1 LPNES
6 ENTQSGIQNKIAP
19 GEIEMDLGLQGK
31 KALVTGSSRG
41 LGFATAHQLAK
52 EGCDIALNSRSG
64 INLTAATNKIK
75 SDTKSKIIP
84 IEGDITQVGKVEQIV
99 DQAGDFL
106 GGIDI
111 LITNSGGP
119 PTGKIQNIDDQ
130 TWHSAMELNFMSH
143 MRLIRAAL
151 PFLSASEAA
160 SVLTITSMSVK
171 QPVPNLLLS
180 NSIRG
185 ATVGLTKTL
194 ALELGSEGIRFNTI
208 LPGFIRTERVL
219 DLLAERAEANSTTID
234 QEIAKQAKESPL
246 GRIGSPQEFANVAAF
261 IVSPAAS
268 YLTGGV
274 FLVDGGMYK
283 ATY

>member
-1 LPNES
+1 
-6 ENTQSGIQNKIAP
+6 
-19 GEIEMDLGLQGK
+19 MDLGLQGK
-31 KALVTGSSRG
+31 KAVVTGSSRG

-52 EGCDIALNSRSG
+52 EGCDIVLNSRSG
-64 INLTAATNKIK
+64 INLAAATDQIS
-75 SDTKSKIIP
+75 SDTNANIIP
-84 IEGDITQVGKVEQIV
+84 VEGDVTQTGKAEEIV
-99 DQAGDFL
+99 HRAGDSL
-106 GGIDI
+106 GGLDI

-119 PTGKIQNIDDQ
+119 PTGNIQNIDDQ
-130 TWHSAMELNFMSH
+130 TWQMAIELNFLSH

-151 PFLSASEAA
+151 PYLSTSESA

-185 ATVGLTKTL
+185 ATIGLTKTL

-219 DLLAERAEANSTTID
+219 DLLAERAAANSTTVD
-234 QEIAKQAKESPL
+234 QEIAKQAEQTPL

-261 IVSPAAS
+261 LVSPAAS

-274 FLVDGGMYK
+274 FQVDGGMYK

>member
-1 LPNES
+1 
-6 ENTQSGIQNKIAP
+6 
-19 GEIEMDLGLQGK
+19 MDLGLQGK

-52 EGCDIALNSRSG
+52 EGCDIVLNGRNRVNLAAAAEQISTDTN
-64 INLTAATNKIK
+64 IN
-75 SDTKSKIIP
+75 IIP
-84 IEGDITQVGKVEQIV
+84 IEGDITQAGKVEEIV
-99 DQAGDFL
+99 GRARENL
-106 GGIDI
+106 GGLDI

-119 PTGKIQNIDDQ
+119 PTGNIQNIDDQ
-130 TWHSAMELNFMSH
+130 TWQAAVEMNFLSH

-151 PFLSASEAA
+151 PHLTASESA

-185 ATVGLTKTL
+185 ATIGLTKSL

-208 LPGFIRTERVL
+208 LPGFIKTERVL

-246 GRIGSPQEFANVAAF
+246 GRIGSPQEFANIAAF
-261 IVSPAAS
+261 LVSPAAS

-274 FLVDGGMYK
+274 YLVDGGMYK

>member
-1 LPNES
+1 
-6 ENTQSGIQNKIAP
+6 
-19 GEIEMDLGLQGK
+19 MDLGLGGK

-41 LGFATAHQLAK
+41 LGFSTAHQLAR
-52 EGCDIALNSRSG
+52 EGCDIVINSRDRK
-64 INLTAATNKIK
+64 NLNAAEQEISADSSAKIFPVVEDVTQIEKANEIVNKAN
-75 SDTKSKIIP
+75 DL
-84 IEGDITQVGKVEQIV
+84 
-99 DQAGDFL
+99 L
-106 GGIDI
+106 GGLDI
-111 LITNSGGP
+111 LITNTGGP
-119 PTGKIQNIDDQ
+119 PTGSIDNLDDQ
-130 TWHSAMELNFMSH
+130 TWQMAVELSFMSH

-151 PFLSASEAA
+151 PYLKTSYAA

-185 ATVGLTKTL
+185 ATIGLTKTL

-219 DLLAERAEANSTTID
+219 DLLAQRAEANSTTVD
-234 QEIAKQAKESPL
+234 QEIAKQSSQSPL
-246 GRIGSPQEFANVAAF
+246 GRIGVPQEFANVATF
-261 IVSPAAS
+261 LVSPAAS

>member
-1 LPNES
+1 
-6 ENTQSGIQNKIAP
+6 
-19 GEIEMDLGLQGK
+19 MDLGLHGK
-31 KALVTGSSRG
+31 KAVVTGASRG
-41 LGFATAHQLAK
+41 LGFATALQLAR
-52 EGCDIALNSRSG
+52 EGCDIVINSRSATNLNAALEKISAG
-64 INLTAATNKIK
+64 INVQ
-75 SDTKSKIIP
+75 IIP
-84 IEGDITQVGKVEQIV
+84 LTGDITLEGKAAEIIQK
-99 DQAGDFL
+99 AGDAL

-111 LITNSGGP
+111 LITNTGGP
-119 PTGKIQNIDDQ
+119 PTGSIENIDDQ
-130 TWHSAMELNFMSH
+130 TWHQAVELNFLSH

-151 PFLSASEAA
+151 PYLSVSDAA

-185 ATVGLTKTL
+185 ATIGLTKTL

-219 DLLAERAEANSTTID
+219 DLLAQRAEANSTTVD
-234 QEIAKQAKESPL
+234 QEIAKQSKQSSI
-246 GRIGSPQEFANVAAF
+246 GRIGDPQEFANVATF
-261 IVSPAAS
+261 LVSPAAS

>member
-1 LPNES
+1 
-6 ENTQSGIQNKIAP
+6 
-19 GEIEMDLGLQGK
+19 MDLGLSGK

-41 LGFATAHQLAK
+41 LGFATAHQLAR
-52 EGCDIALNSRSG
+52 EGCDIVINGRERTSLN
-64 INLTAATNKIK
+64 AAEQEIS
-75 SDTKSKIIP
+75 SDTDGKIFP
-84 IEGDITQVGKVEQIV
+84 VVEDITQDGKAIEIV
-99 DQAGDFL
+99 NKANELL
-106 GGIDI
+106 GGLDI
-111 LITNSGGP
+111 LITNTGGP
-119 PTGKIQNIDDQ
+119 PTGGIENLDDQ
-130 TWHSAMELNFMSH
+130 TWEMAVELSFLSH

-151 PFLSASEAA
+151 PYLKVSNSA

-185 ATVGLTKTL
+185 ATIGLTKTL

-219 DLLAERAEANSTTID
+219 DLLAQRAEANASTVD
-234 QEIAKQAKESPL
+234 QEITKQSNLSPL
-246 GRIGSPQEFANVAAF
+246 GRIGMPQEFANVATF
-261 IVSPAAS
+261 LVSPAAS

>member
-1 LPNES
+1 
-6 ENTQSGIQNKIAP
+6 
-19 GEIEMDLGLQGK
+19 MDLGLQGK

-52 EGCDIALNSRSG
+52 EGCDIVINSRDSK
-64 INLTAATNKIK
+64 NLDAAAKEISADTTVNVLPVLGDVTQEGEASEIVKIAGK
-75 SDTKSKIIP
+75 S
-84 IEGDITQVGKVEQIV
+84 
-99 DQAGDFL
+99 L
-106 GGIDI
+106 GGLDI
-111 LITNSGGP
+111 LITNTGGP
-119 PTGKIQNIDDQ
+119 PTGSIENIDDQ
-130 TWHSAMELNFMSH
+130 TWQSAVELNFLSH
-143 MRLIRAAL
+143 MRLIRSAL
-151 PFLSASEAA
+151 PHLKASEAA

-185 ATVGLTKTL
+185 ATIGLTKTL
-194 ALELGSEGIRFNTI
+194 ALELGSDGIRFNTI

-219 DLLAERAEANSTTID
+219 DLLAQRAEANSTTIE
-234 QEIAKQAKESPL
+234 QEIATQSKESSL
-246 GRIGSPQEFANVAAF
+246 GRIGVPEEFANVATF
-261 IVSPAAS
+261 LVSPASS